1 MSERAAIVRSFRFVS
16 FHFAV
21 RSFVRNVRSFVRL
34 SFLQRHESADGRS
47 GTERSGT
54 ERSGTERR
62 ERLGSRML
70 GLRGFVALQC
80 IGVVY

>member
-54 ERSGTERR
+54 ERR

>member
-1 MSERAAIVRSFRFVS
+1 MRGRRSFVRFVS
-16 FHFAV
+16 FRFILPFV
-21 RSFVRNVRSFVRL
+21 GSFETFVRSFVRL
-34 SFLQRHESADGRS
+34 SFLQRHESADG
-47 GTERSGT
+47 RSGT